1 MLDVPRVELARLPGA
16 RAAAPAAA
24 RRVPSAR
31 LAHRADVLRPAP
43 EHARLPR
50 CESRVDIWS
59 STTTHRHG
67 RKNVSLVPRVVRV
80 VPKQVRPV
88 LVAVALAWLEQHWR
102 GGVYVPDELL
112 PLVSVA

>member
-1 MLDVPRVELARLPGA
+1 MCRAWNSPGYQELERLLPRLRAECPPLALHIAQTYFAPRRRMLVC
-16 RAAAPAAA
+16 
-24 RRVPSAR
+24 
-31 LAHRADVLRPAP
+31 
-43 EHARLPR
+43 PR

-67 RKNVSLVPRVVRV
+67 RKNVALVPRVVRV